1 MKYIAITIAAIL
13 AGTVAYGQ
21 QAEKN
26 TDFAFSLYNQ
36 MKSMPGNIIISP
48 NSISEAM
55 AMVYS
60 GANGTTK
67 DQIATTMGFD
77 GNIKTHL
84 KNFKILNQEFTSLGS
99 IELLRANS
107 IWLENTYNP
116 KRCFLKN
123 NKKSFG
129 ASIYKTDF
137 INSASQSRL
146 EINKWVENKT
156 KTRIKNL
163 LPDGSINASTRMV
176 LVNSI
181 YFYGEW
187 EKSFDPKMTVNE
199 PFYTPAKE
207 VSTKFLHA
215 KEEFLYNKTDDYSMI
230 ELPFKGNDVVLL
242 AILPNEAE
250 GMAELE
256 AKLSPELLQQAT
268 AGLQNTKIDLKL
280 PKIKLETQSV
290 RIDQQLA
297 NMGMPMAFSSQANFS
312 DISKNNDLKIDKV
325 FHKAFLEFSEK
336 GVEATAATAIVMVRT
351 AANPTKEILFWAN
364 RPFIFFIWD
373 KKHNIVLFMGRIE
386 SPNV

>member
-1 MKYIAITIAAIL
+1 
-13 AGTVAYGQ
+13 
-21 QAEKN
+21 
-26 TDFAFSLYNQ
+26 
-36 MKSMPGNIIISP
+36 
-48 NSISEAM
+48 
-55 AMVYS
+55 
-60 GANGTTK
+60 
-67 DQIATTMGFD
+67 MGFD

-99 IELLRANS
+99 VELLRANS

-163 LPDGSINASTRMV
+163 LPDGSINGSTRMV

-207 VSTKFLHA
+207 VSTKFLH
-215 KEEFLYNKTDDYSMI
+215 
-230 ELPFKGNDVVLL
+230 V
-242 AILPNEAE
+242 
-250 GMAELE
+250 
-256 AKLSPELLQQAT
+256 
-268 AGLQNTKIDLKL
+268 
-280 PKIKLETQSV
+280 
-290 RIDQQLA
+290 
-297 NMGMPMAFSSQANFS
+297 
-312 DISKNNDLKIDKV
+312 
-325 FHKAFLEFSEK
+325 
-336 GVEATAATAIVMVRT
+336 
-351 AANPTKEILFWAN
+351 
-364 RPFIFFIWD
+364 
-373 KKHNIVLFMGRIE
+373 
-386 SPNV
+386 

>member
-26 TDFAFSLYNQ
+26 TDFAFSLYSK

-99 IELLRANS
+99 VELLRANS

-163 LPDGSINASTRMV
+163 LPDGSINGSTRMV

-242 AILPNEAE
+242 AILPNKVE